1 MMWYSLPIDQ
11 LFQTMSSFFLEND
24 DPPTPLRLYSKWV
37 DSKERK

>member
-11 LFQTMSSFFLEND
+11 LFQTMSSFFEND